1 MKQQG
6 RSKVREMEEQV
17 ITQLQKM
24 KLKKHFQIQTVEQ
37 TMNYW
42 YQMWCH

>member
-6 RSKVREMEEQV
+6 RSKVRETEEQV

-24 KLKKHFQIQTVEQ
+24 KLQKTSGYRQWNKL
-37 TMNYW
+37 
-42 YQMWCH
+42 